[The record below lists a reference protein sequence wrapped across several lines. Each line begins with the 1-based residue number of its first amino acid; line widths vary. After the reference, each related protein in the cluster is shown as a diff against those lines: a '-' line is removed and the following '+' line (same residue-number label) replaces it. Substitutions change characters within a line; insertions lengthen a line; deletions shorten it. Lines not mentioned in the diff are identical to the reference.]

1 MAWEWA
7 GRWVLVPGGR
17 GASVAPEARMGS
29 AVLEV
34 LAARMAWPGA
44 ITHLAVPQVQVVA
57 VAGPGA
63 REAVDGVVRAA
74 LVVPVV
80 LAADAVAAGV
90 VGVLPGVVDGAAL
103 VVVVVAR
110 AVDGQSRPMVGG
122 SLATASDEA
131 EAHNGA

>member
-1 MAWEWA
+1 M
-7 GRWVLVPGGR
+7 
-17 GASVAPEARMGS
+17 APEARMGS

-74 LVVPVV
+74 LVV
-80 LAADAVAAGV
+80 
-90 VGVLPGVVDGAAL
+90 
-103 VVVVVAR
+103 VVVAR
-110 AVDGQSRPMVGG
+110 AVDGQSRPTVGG

>member
-80 LAADAVAAGV
+80 LAADAVAAVV
-90 VGVLPGVVDGAAL
+90 VGLPGVVDGAAL

-110 AVDGQSRPMVGG
+110 AVDGQSRPTVGG

>member
-1 MAWEWA
+1 
-7 GRWVLVPGGR
+7 
-17 GASVAPEARMGS
+17 MGS

-34 LAARMAWPGA
+34 LAARMAWAGA

-63 REAVDGVVRAA
+63 QAAVAGVA

-80 LAADAVAAGV
+80 LAADAVAAVV
-90 VGVLPGVVDGAAL
+90 VGLPGVVDGAAL

-110 AVDGQSRPMVGG
+110 AVDDQSRPMVGG

>member
-1 MAWEWA
+1 MAPA
-7 GRWVLVPGGR
+7 
-17 GASVAPEARMGS
+17 ARMGS

-34 LAARMAWPGA
+34 LAARMASAGA
-44 ITHLAVPQVQVVA
+44 ITHLAVPQVQVVAVAGPGAREVVA

-80 LAADAVAAGV
+80 LAADAVA
-90 VGVLPGVVDGAAL
+90 
-103 VVVVVAR
+103 
-110 AVDGQSRPMVGG
+110 GQSRPMVGG

>member
-1 MAWEWA
+1 
-7 GRWVLVPGGR
+7 
-17 GASVAPEARMGS
+17 MGS

-34 LAARMAWPGA
+34 PVARMAWAGA

-63 REAVDGVVRAA
+63 QAAVAGVA

-80 LAADAVAAGV
+80 LAADAVAAVV
-90 VGVLPGVVDGAAL
+90 VGLPG

-110 AVDGQSRPMVGG
+110 AVDDQSRPMVGG